1 MKGVGTMEWFTG
13 FVIVASLIII
23 VMEVMGMKKAIQE
36 DYDSKWIT
44 YFRGWNV
51 AALFKERD
59 VHDERVKTLLLIHNG
74 LNLTILAALNYLYF
88 SGRVFSLAPYWFIFI
103 LPLISYVT
111 RLLIDWRIRKVLR
124 VNSV

>member
-13 FVIVASLIII
+13 FVIVASVIIMMI
-23 VMEVMGMKKAIQE
+23 EVMGIRKAIQE
-36 DYDSKWIT
+36 NYDSKWIT

-59 VHDERVKTLLLIHNG
+59 VRDERVKTLLLIHNG
-74 LNLTILAALNYLYF
+74 VNLIILAALNYLYF
-88 SGRVFSLAPYWFIFI
+88 SGMFFNMDSYLIIFI

-111 RLLIDWRIRKVLR
+111 RLLIDWRIKKVLR
-124 VNSV
+124 VKTV